1 MSLKF
6 LLPLLVAIVHSLF
19 AVPQDTLRYNR
30 FLVEDKPGVGE
41 AGNVAASQPDLVVNL
56 PGLAKQPAWKHYSG
70 YLKASGTKKL
80 HYWFIESANKPST
93 DPLVLWMNGGPGCS
107 SDLGLLT
114 EHGPFRISKDGSG
127 VTYNKYSWNNVAN
140 MLYLEA
146 PAGVG
151 YSYSEDKNYT
161 TSDDEVASD
170 NYLALKSFFVKF
182 PEYKSNPFYIT
193 GESYGG
199 IYVPT
204 LSAIVLHDSSMNFQG
219 MAIGNG
225 ISNFDTNDDS
235 LLYFGYYHGLI
246 GEDLWNK
253 MLNACCPGQSV
264 RQCHFQTGYTYNS
277 DCSDLVGQGLDVIT
291 SSGLN
296 EYNLYAPCDVPK
308 PDGYIYNNNSF
319 VYDVPSFG
327 HQNHPYMI
335 KKLNKIKLHQQ
346 YEESVQLTPPCLD
359 YGYAI
364 SYMNT
369 AEVRVALHISPFAQD
384 WDVCSADVGSTYV
397 SQYNDVTKFYQEVL
411 SAGKSVLVYNGDID
425 MACNFLGDEWFV
437 EKLNLPVER
446 QRGPWYVTDSNG
458 NKQVAGFTKQF
469 KQLTLTTIRGAGH
482 MVPQDKPE
490 AALEMFASFVQ
501 AKRN

>member
-1 MSLKF
+1 
-6 LLPLLVAIVHSLF
+6 
-19 AVPQDTLRYNR
+19 
-30 FLVEDKPGVGE
+30 
-41 AGNVAASQPDLVVNL
+41 
-56 PGLAKQPAWKHYSG
+56 
-70 YLKASGTKKL
+70 
-80 HYWFIESANKPST
+80 
-93 DPLVLWMNGGPGCS
+93 
-107 SDLGLLT
+107 
-114 EHGPFRISKDGSG
+114 
-127 VTYNKYSWNNVAN
+127 

-319 VYDVPSFG
+319 
-327 HQNHPYMI
+327 
-335 KKLNKIKLHQQ
+335 KIKLHQQ

-384 WDVCSADVGSTYV
+384 WD
-397 SQYNDVTKFYQEVL
+397 
-411 SAGKSVLVYNGDID
+411 KSVLVYNGDID